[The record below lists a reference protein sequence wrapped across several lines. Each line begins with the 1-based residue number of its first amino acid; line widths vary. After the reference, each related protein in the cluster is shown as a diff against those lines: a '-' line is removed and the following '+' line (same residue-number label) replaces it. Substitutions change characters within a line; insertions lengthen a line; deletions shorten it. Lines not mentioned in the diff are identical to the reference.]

1 VIQDNHVKTIFRLW
15 LTNSSSE
22 LPSGAIEA
30 LKKVILIG
38 FRCLFNNPDNKT
50 AARKGF
56 YRLHTDLYTV
66 DINFESNSGI
76 NVAASLDLSR
86 SEFVKDS
93 N

>member
-1 VIQDNHVKTIFRLW
+1 MIQDNHVKTIFRLW

-38 FRCLFNNPDNKT
+38 FRYLFNNPDNKT

-56 YRLHTDLYTV
+56 YKLHTDLYTV
-66 DINFESNSGI
+66 DMNFESNSGNNI
-76 NVAASLDLSR
+76 AASLDLSR